1 MHDGVARDRR
11 VAKLAMLLCSLA
23 RREYPRRHGPGADE
37 FAHGPMDPPDIE
49 QMILLAF
56 GKQDVLLDL
65 VQDTL
70 ERVLR
75 NRSQEVEGRLGAGD
89 VHPLDDAPFE
99 YGTRKALPR
108 HEGLGSL
115 AVAGLEQRDELLRLA
130 RPHLLERHIET
141 RIRRGHR
148 DDVLDARL
156 ERSRAN

>member
-11 VAKLAMLLCSLA
+11 VAKLAMLPCSLA

-89 VHPLDDAPFE
+89 VNSLDDAQFE
-99 YGTRKALPR
+99 YVSRKTLPR
-108 HEGLGSL
+108 H
-115 AVAGLEQRDELLRLA
+115 AG
-130 RPHLLERHIET
+130 ICS
-141 RIRRGHR
+141 I
-148 DDVLDARL
+148 DDV
-156 ERSRAN
+156 